1 MAGQRHMLL
10 MSRLTVPASPL
21 IRLARQAA
29 FRLGL
34 PTRRSTTFRRRY
46 ANAPST

>member
-1 MAGQRHMLL
+1 MLL

-34 PTRRSTTFRRRY
+34 PT
-46 ANAPST
+46 